1 MNRPIID
8 ANVYL
13 SRWPLRRL
21 PCDRAPD
28 LASKLRGGGVAC
40 AWAGS
45 FDGLLHRDVAGVN
58 ARLAHACHTHGEGF
72 LIPFG
77 TVNPALPDWQEDL
90 RRCREQHHMPG
101 VRLHPNY
108 HGYTLDDP
116 RFLQLLRRADEAR
129 MIVQIVLTME
139 DERMQHPL
147 LRVPH
152 VDTAPLPDALQ
163 DLPDLRIVLLNAFRS
178 LRPHQ
183 VRPLVEAGRVHVDIA
198 MLEGIDGLRK
208 LLNDVPLERI
218 LFGSHFPLFYFE
230 SALFKLREAALG
242 GAAIQ
247 TICWD
252 NPASLLSEGIPGR
265 R

>member
-1 MNRPIID
+1 MTRGIHD
-8 ANVYL
+8 TNVYL

-21 PCDRAPD
+21 PSDRTPS
-28 LASKLRGGGVAC
+28 LVSKLRRCGVAR

-58 ARLAHACHTHGEGF
+58 DRLARACRKHGDRF

-90 RRCREQHHMPG
+90 RRCRELHHMPG
-101 VRLHPNY
+101 IRLHPNY

-116 RFLQLLRRADEAR
+116 RFLQLLRMADQAR
-129 MIVQIVLTME
+129 LIVQIVVTME

-152 VDTAPLPDALQ
+152 VDTTPLPDALR
-163 DLPDLRIVLLNAFRS
+163 DVPGLRVVLLNAFRS

-198 MLEGIDGLRK
+198 MLEGIDGVGK
-208 LLNDVPLERI
+208 LLHDVPLQRI
-218 LFGSHFPLFYFE
+218 LFGSHSPLFYVE

-247 TICWD
+247 TICRE
-252 NPASLLSEGIPGR
+252 NPAGLLSDEVPIR